1 MGGYYAVYE
10 VARCYALAGDTER
23 GVEALQRAF
32 RLGFPDVRQAIRDP
46 DLAALRRDSRVIEML
61 GLQDVS
67 AMSRD
72 DGWRYDLTI
81 FAREAHRKGFNTH
94 LSVNRPVTREQ
105 FDAKVRDIRD
115 AVPRLSDGQLVLEF
129 IKLARFLED
138 GHSEVLW
145 DFGDHPL
152 LQPTLP
158 LAFFWFDDGLFVT
171 ATDPEHRHLLG
182 ARPPGRRPSRARRA
196 QRHLTLRQRGQ
207 RQPDDRQSQGAV
219 RPAQDSRLA
228 AAGLV
233 RSPDR
238 VTLAIRDLSGDTRD
252 VVVHADST
260 EPDIWNKLPA
270 PSGWETF
277 TSTLTPPPLYV
288 QHTDKPQWF
297 EYLPDQKTGVL
308 PVQQVSDGADESL
321 LRFTTRLSAFIDA
334 NDVDRLVI
342 DMRWNNGGSTS
353 AAHPLLLNLI
363 SNKKVN
369 QRGRLFVII
378 GRRTLSAA
386 QNMATYFERY
396 TNAIFVGEP
405 TGSSPNFIG
414 EEVPLTLP
422 HSKLIANVSHLFWQ
436 SSWPQDQRVWLPP
449 EIYVPPASQTCVRD
463 GMRRSTPFSQ
473 RPVDSGT
480 AQAMTD
486 ETLMLAVKAGNLD
499 QLSGLFERYHRP
511 LFGFFYRL
519 LRDRTAAEDL
529 VQDVFVRVLKYRHT
543 FRERTSFK
551 AWIFHIA
558 RNSRR
563 DYARRHPGTDR
574 PGDDEDTP
582 ADEPGPD
589 IGFENR
595 EEVALLQQALRR
607 LPADKRELIILARY
621 REMNYQQLAAVMEI
635 DERTIRVRL
644 HRAIRQLGDIFHELR
659 GTTRHA
665 L

>member
-1 MGGYYAVYE
+1 MRRHALFVLLIAAVTSTGSETAAQDPPATSEQVSPGSVLAIVRQAQVRGAAGAWDEAARLWAQAVEQNPVQPAWWYSLGEARSRSRDYANAIPAFERAAALGAPLMGGYYAVYE

-23 GVEALQRAF
+23 GIEALQRAF
-32 RLGFPDVRQAIRDP
+32 RLGFPDVRQVIRDP
-46 DLAALRRDSRVIEML
+46 DLAALRRDSRVIDML

-81 FAREAHRKGFNTH
+81 FAREAYRKGFNTH

-115 AVPRLSDGQLVLEF
+115 AIPRLSDGQVVLEF

-145 DFGDHPL
+145 DFGDNPL

-171 ATDPEHRHLLG
+171 ASDPEHRDLLG
-182 ARPPGRRPSRARRA
+182 AQVLQVDDLPVQDVLNATSPYINVDRGNPMIVKAKAPYA
-196 QRHLTLRQRGQ
+196 LRKT
-207 RQPDDRQSQGAV
+207 AV
-219 RPAQDSRLA
+219 LH

-277 TSTLTPPPLYV
+277 TSTLTSPPLYV

-297 EYLPDQKTGVL
+297 EYMPDQKTVYFQFNK
-308 PVQQVSDGADESL
+308 VRDGADESL
-321 LRFTTRLSAFIDA
+321 LRFTTRLSAFIDS

-342 DMRWNNGGSTS
+342 DMRWNNGGNTS
-353 AAHPLLLNLI
+353 AAHPLLLSLI

-422 HSKLIANVSHLFWQ
+422 YSKLIANVSHLFWQ

-449 EIYVPPASQTCVRD
+449 HIYV
-463 GMRRSTPFSQ
+463 TPRFA
-473 RPVDSGT
+473 D
-480 AQAMTD
+480 
-486 ETLMLAVKAGNLD
+486 
-499 QLSGLFERYHRP
+499 
-511 LFGFFYRL
+511 
-519 LRDRTAAEDL
+519 LRA
-529 VQDVFVRVLKYRHT
+529 
-543 FRERTSFK
+543 
-551 AWIFHIA
+551 
-558 RNSRR
+558 RR
-563 DYARRHPGTDR
+563 DA
-574 PGDDEDTP
+574 
-582 ADEPGPD
+582 
-589 IGFENR
+589 
-595 EEVALLQQALRR
+595 ALDA
-607 LPADKRELIILARY
+607 ILAAPR
-621 REMNYQQLAAVMEI
+621 R
-635 DERTIRVRL
+635 
-644 HRAIRQLGDIFHELR
+644 
-659 GTTRHA
+659 
-665 L
+665 